1 MNYNPNDAFR
11 NNINQSKNIQ
21 KNKNIYQPNIKIFQ
35 SPSQQYQNL
44 MYNNNNINFINYNIK
59 INNEKKAFEK
69 EKKKERSIIK
79 KEKQQLENE
88 KLEFKKQMNDERL
101 IIKKENQQLEKEKQ
115 QLEKEKSDLEKEK
128 YNIFIKEGLLN
139 EGQNN
144 KININTPKGLLN
156 LGLSCYMNSLLQCLY
171 YIPELR
177 YYFIAKKN
185 SYDDEHPVCKAL
197 AEVMYGLRYTENK
210 YFEAREIKNI
220 MGNKNKLFL
229 GVKAADVKDLYFN
242 LIDSILTELEEDNE
256 EETENEENEN
266 KIDLT
271 NKLAVFKEA
280 EKENKKDNI
289 INQLL
294 IGYYGTTYTCPKN
307 NNYLTYSFQ
316 NESFILFE
324 LEKIKNY
331 FHTNKLSIEK
341 CFYYYYRTQEK
352 TSFYCNYC
360 KKVELGNC
368 CEKIYRPP
376 KILVIVLDRGHGKL
390 FKGEIKINQYIDLE
404 ICIDEEKYDDT
415 TLYKLICISTH
426 SGSSSPTGHYTARCL
441 TDNDEYYYFSDTQSY
456 KIDEDNL
463 YDDDPYILFYKR
475 INREESTKIH
485 NNTLKNNLIKKIFP
499 NKEKKEEEIST
510 STKEEK
516 LDEKIDDKKDI
527 EIQGD
532 LEDDFVLLANGG
544 ELPVE
549 LISEQ
554 EKENLEKKK
563 KEEIKQNNDFNIS
576 GNNKSY
582 KYITQEEIDYVE
594 KKFLLDDNEEN
605 KGGKKKGNFIGKKEF
620 NDAIN
625 EILNSKKGKND
636 KNQIERVMGLKKS
649 ILDEEEF
656 EEYELS
662 EEDEEL
668 IDTNENKDKEKDKIT
683 KNQNIDS
690 KKLKDIIS
698 NKKDEKE
705 DKFEEDEEE
714 EEEEEE
720 YKPSIKIEYV
730 SREDEPAPFD
740 KDNKLKKKRKKK
752 D

>member
-1 MNYNPNDAFR
+1 MDKGKKKSR
-11 NNINQSKNIQ
+11 
-21 KNKNIYQPNIKIFQ
+21 KNKNRNKEAVEFILANRDAEDPNFNNPNVNKKILLQVNKDEDLTEKQKKIIESIPKVERGIFDENAKIKLMT
-35 SPSQQYQNL
+35 QNIDNND
-44 MYNNNNINFINYNIK
+44 NNNKND
-59 INNEKKAFEK
+59 NNEHK
-69 EKKKERSIIK
+69 EKKGVSFDFDKNEVINFDKKKKVEELQKDKFINDIRNKKIDISKIEDEEKVKEIFKNLKVNAKIVEYNELGVKKDTDPELLKLITDKEFVEGVDIFVPAPKDNEGKIIEDYDNDMNEENMNEEYKELEKELKSDDEDDKKIK
-79 KEKQQLENE
+79 KE
-88 KLEFKKQMNDERL
+88 
-101 IIKKENQQLEKEKQ
+101 ENQ
-115 QLEKEKSDLEKEK
+115 D
-128 YNIFIKEGLLN
+128 
-139 EGQNN
+139 
-144 KININTPKGLLN
+144 
-156 LGLSCYMNSLLQCLY
+156 
-171 YIPELR
+171 
-177 YYFIAKKN
+177 
-185 SYDDEHPVCKAL
+185 
-197 AEVMYGLRYTENK
+197 
-210 YFEAREIKNI
+210 
-220 MGNKNKLFL
+220 
-229 GVKAADVKDLYFN
+229 
-242 LIDSILTELEEDNE
+242 
-256 EETENEENEN
+256 
-266 KIDLT
+266 
-271 NKLAVFKEA
+271 
-280 EKENKKDNI
+280 
-289 INQLL
+289 
-294 IGYYGTTYTCPKN
+294 
-307 NNYLTYSFQ
+307 
-316 NESFILFE
+316 
-324 LEKIKNY
+324 
-331 FHTNKLSIEK
+331 
-341 CFYYYYRTQEK
+341 
-352 TSFYCNYC
+352 
-360 KKVELGNC
+360 
-368 CEKIYRPP
+368 
-376 KILVIVLDRGHGKL
+376 
-390 FKGEIKINQYIDLE
+390 
-404 ICIDEEKYDDT
+404 
-415 TLYKLICISTH
+415 
-426 SGSSSPTGHYTARCL
+426 
-441 TDNDEYYYFSDTQSY
+441 
-456 KIDEDNL
+456 
-463 YDDDPYILFYKR
+463 
-475 INREESTKIH
+475 
-485 NNTLKNNLIKKIFP
+485 

-516 LDEKIDDKKDI
+516 LDEKIDEKKDI

-605 KGGKKKGNFIGKKEF
+605 KCGKKKGNFIGKKEF

-720 YKPSIKIEYV
+720 YKPNIKIEYV

-740 KDNKLKKKRKKK
+740 KDNKLKKKRKNKK
-752 D
+752 EFKKSRTKQYEQLKANGELSDESFDREKLDELLHDEEYVQKTKELIDTNIEEEKNVKEVDKEIETKYNLEPKIQKDITQTTDKIVNLPKTIKQEKKEKLHIKKEKEEEPKEEKEDNKKINNIDNEKDRKKETKEDKALRKKLLKMERKERRAEKKKLKNAFKEEKVTQQRQIAQANKIVRYGLSVKDI